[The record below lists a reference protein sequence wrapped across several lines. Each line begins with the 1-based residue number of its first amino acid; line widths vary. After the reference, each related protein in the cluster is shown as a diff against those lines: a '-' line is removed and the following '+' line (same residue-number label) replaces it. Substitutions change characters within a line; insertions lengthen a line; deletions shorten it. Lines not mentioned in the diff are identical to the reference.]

1 MTRLTRFLVTLL
13 AFSIVSS
20 FLQAA
25 RPADDRPNFII
36 IFCDDMGYADI
47 GPYGAEG
54 YEIPNL
60 NRMAAEGMVFKV
72 SIMQSPTFRGAAM
85 CFDDPRDIIQAVK
98 EKRLKPGTVVVLRN
112 LGPVA
117 SGMPEV
123 LVATSALSIPE
134 LDGKVALVS
143 DTRVSGVS
151 HGAIGVHCSPEAA
164 VGGPIGLVRDGDVIE
179 FDLLKGSIH
188 LEVSDTEL
196 DQRASTATS
205 KQPQHTRAYLA
216 DFAHTVTQAHEGCV
230 SHWVLKQ

>member
-1 MTRLTRFLVTLL
+1 MTVTGKTL
-13 AFSIVSS
+13 ADNLAEAPSVPEEQDLI
-20 FLQAA
+20 AA
-25 RPADDRPNFII
+25 TDAPFKS
-36 IFCDDMGYADI
+36 YADMQI
-47 GPYGAEG
+47 CFG
-54 YEIPNL
+54 NL
-60 NRMAAEGMVFKV
+60 APEGMVFKV
-72 SIMQSPTFRGAAM
+72 SSMQSPTFRGAAM
-85 CFDDPRDIIQAVK
+85 CFEDPRDIIQAVK

-205 KQPQHTRAYLA
+205 KQPQHTRGYLA